1 MARLYS
7 CAHLNIR
14 NIHSNDCM
22 QMLLNVSFGITAFL
36 PMGWLFMAFVIVGEA
51 FLMSQYLIR
60 QKFNKR
66 IWCSATISN
75 IVSGVIGIITTMI
88 LNGGWW
94 LVVWFP
100 WVSSH
105 EVNIQNTNQ
114 LLGLIIYYFVAM
126 ILSVLIELLVN
137 HLILRKKYPFKNT
150 LNATLIANAFSY
162 FVGAL
167 LITLLVM
174 L

>member
-1 MARLYS
+1 
-7 CAHLNIR
+7 
-14 NIHSNDCM
+14 
-22 QMLLNVSFGITAFL
+22 
-36 PMGWLFMAFVIVGEA
+36 MGWLFMAFIILGES
-51 FLMSQYLIR
+51 FLMSRYLVR
-60 QKFNKR
+60 KKFDKK
-66 IWCSATISN
+66 IYLSATVSN
-75 IVSGVIGIITTMI
+75 IVSGALGIITTMA

-105 EVNIQNTNQ
+105 EVNVHNSNQ
-114 LLGLIIYYFVAM
+114 LWGLIIYYFTAM

-137 HLILRKKYPFKNT
+137 HLILRKEYPFKKT

-174 L
+174 F

>member
-1 MARLYS
+1 
-7 CAHLNIR
+7 
-14 NIHSNDCM
+14 M
-22 QMLLNVSFGITAFL
+22 QMLLNVSFGIFAFL
-36 PMGWLFMAFVIVGEA
+36 PMGWLFMAFIIVGEA
-51 FLMSQYLIR
+51 FLMSKYLIQR
-60 QKFNKR
+60 KFNKR
-66 IWCSATISN
+66 IWGSAAISN
-75 IVSGVIGIITTMI
+75 IVSGVIGIIITMI

-105 EVNIQNTNQ
+105 EVNIHNPIH
-114 LLGLIIYYFVAM
+114 LLGLIIYYFAAM
-126 ILSVLIELLVN
+126 ILSVLIELLAN
-137 HLILRKKYPFKNT
+137 HLILKKEYPFKKT